1 MRTVQLGDRVRFVET
16 DMMGVV
22 HHSNHFRWF
31 EMGRVEFLRQAGI
44 ELLDLMGDGI
54 VFPISDVECKY
65 LIPARFDDEIVIEA
79 QLPELSRVKLVFHYR
94 ILRPRT
100 EEVLAV
106 GRTISVF
113 TNREGRIIRLP
124 QTYMERLESF
134 VAVQE

>member
-1 MRTVQLGDRVRFVET
+1 MRIVQLGDRVRFVET

-44 ELLDLMGDGI
+44 RLLELMAEDI
-54 VFPISDVECKY
+54 VFPIREVECKY
-65 LIPARFDDEIVIEA
+65 LASALFDDEIVIEA
-79 QLPELSRVKLVFHYR
+79 QLAELSRVKLVFHYR

-113 TNREGRIIRLP
+113 TNREGRIVRLP
-124 QTYMERLESF
+124 QTYMERLETF
-134 VAVQE
+134 VAEQG